1 MSQFRIMKLQ
11 RDKEFIEKFGK
22 NLRKIR
28 KSKGVSQE
36 TLAIKLNTDRMV
48 ISKIERGLSN
58 PTIAYV
64 KAISDVLKVDIAK
77 FFQFD

>member
-1 MSQFRIMKLQ
+1 MKLQ

-22 NLRKIR
+22 NLQKIR

-48 ISKIERGLSN
+48 ISKIERGITN
-58 PTIAYV
+58 PTIGYV
-64 KAISDVLKVDIAK
+64 KAISDVLNVEVSSL
-77 FFQFD
+77 FQFD